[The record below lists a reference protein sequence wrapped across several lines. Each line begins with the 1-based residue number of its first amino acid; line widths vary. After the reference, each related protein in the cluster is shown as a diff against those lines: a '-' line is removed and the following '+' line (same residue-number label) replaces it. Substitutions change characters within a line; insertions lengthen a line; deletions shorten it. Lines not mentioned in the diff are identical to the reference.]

1 MEETVH
7 EEVVEDGVGE
17 DDVQNEEVFLISFIY
32 ICIKKIKKTTLFPLT
47 CYFFE

>member
-17 DDVQNEEVFLISFIY
+17 DDVQNEEVFHSIY
-32 ICIKKIKKTTLFPLT
+32 IYLNINI
-47 CYFFE
+47 